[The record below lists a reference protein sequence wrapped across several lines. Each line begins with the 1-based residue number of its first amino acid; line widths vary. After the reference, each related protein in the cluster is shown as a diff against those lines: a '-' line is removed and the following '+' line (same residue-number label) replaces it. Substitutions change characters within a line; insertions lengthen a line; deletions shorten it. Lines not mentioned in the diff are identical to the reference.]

1 MSRCRALGEY
11 VAVLL
16 DELPAVFLEAVLELR
31 VGDGHDLHALEV
43 RVAEDRVVVGVDY
56 RPRRLL
62 AAVDAGAQ
70 HALAVLGGELC
81 EVFDL
86 LVLRRVGAEI
96 VEMLFNVVFF
106 HYALLP
112 AHPAQRKHSV

>member
-1 MSRCRALGEY
+1 M
-11 VAVLL
+11 
-16 DELPAVFLEAVLELR
+16 
-31 VGDGHDLHALEV
+31 
-43 RVAEDRVVVGVDY
+43 VGVYY
-56 RPRRLL
+56 RSRRFFLV
-62 AAVDAGAQ
+62 VDAGAQ
-70 HALAVLGGELC
+70 HALAVLGGKLG